1 MIVTC
6 AHDGALY
13 DDALISSHGFK
24 LDTRRDV
31 KEVSIYNSLTG
42 EKTDQTEII
51 FDFVGFVINEDN
63 DMLVVFPKHF
73 NISNAESDSRM
84 IFECIAKHKQK
95 RPEKYI
101 GEDNKDKYESNFPF
115 AAFFGIYEYYQTYG
129 LYFEDETFI
138 KPNTGGRISWKE
150 TMSKSDKYMIG
161 GNLIMF
167 PFYYRK
173 NYHFSSF
180 ITDCMIYAIDYTIS
194 KFGVLIN
201 AQETGQDFP
210 EFNYLEERE
219 YVVSLLVHLKQ
230 QIFKD
235 NVIRLIDDLIEFFSE
250 VNIGGDFY
258 LKHYSFSSIWEDMV
272 TEYLCKYYKEVDTS
286 HCIIFDKIAPSGL
299 TFTKKAFHTNAAKPT
314 QFISPDHYCEYAN
327 VQMIFDAKYYTKING
342 MNYKQIAYMFML
354 REMIEPI
361 TGRPKYNS
369 THTALILPS
378 ESRSTRI
385 HFQLASEYGTCN
397 DLVITEEYVDIKD
410 VIYEY
415 LN

>member
-1 MIVTC
+1 MIVAC

-24 LDTRRDV
+24 LDSKRDI
-31 KEVSIYNSLTG
+31 KEVSIFDQVTG

-51 FDFVGFVINEDN
+51 FDFVGFATNAND

-73 NISNAESDSRM
+73 NIIDVESDSRL
-84 IFECIAKHKQK
+84 IFECISNHKQK

-115 AAFFGIYEYYQTYG
+115 SAFFGIYDYYQTYG

-150 TMSKSDKYMIG
+150 TISRSDKFIIG

-173 NYHFSSF
+173 SYHFSNF
-180 ITDCMIYAIDYTIS
+180 ITECMIYAIDYTIS
-194 KFGVLIN
+194 KFGVLID

-210 EFNYLEERE
+210 EFDYLEEKE
-219 YVVSLLVHLKQ
+219 YVVKVLLQLRQ

-235 NVIRLIDDLIEFFSE
+235 NVIRLIDDLIAFFSE
-250 VNIGGDFY
+250 VNIGGDYY

-272 TEYLCKYYKEVDTS
+272 TEYLCKYYKEVDAS
-286 HCIIFDKIAPSGL
+286 HSIIFDKVAPSGL

-314 QFISPDHYCEYAN
+314 QYISPDHYCEDAD
-327 VQMIFDAKYYTKING
+327 VQMIFDAKYYTRING

-354 REMIEPI
+354 REMLDPV
-361 TGRPKYNS
+361 TGRPKYNF

-378 ESRSTRI
+378 EFRSTRI
-385 HFQLASEYGTCN
+385 HFQLDPEYGTCN
-397 DLVITEEYVDIKD
+397 DLVITEEYVDIKE
-410 VIYEY
+410 VIQEY
-415 LN
+415 LS